1 MKYTPISLLKNTCL
15 LYLGSGASMFYG
27 HVHSSIFV
35 NYFLFFQIYM
45 DKTWVCVNKDGEE
58 EELPCDE
65 PQDLN
70 GGTNE
75 HILDHSGIIVNYFI
89 HSVHLLVD
97 TDI

>member
-1 MKYTPISLLKNTCL
+1 
-15 LYLGSGASMFYG
+15 MFYG